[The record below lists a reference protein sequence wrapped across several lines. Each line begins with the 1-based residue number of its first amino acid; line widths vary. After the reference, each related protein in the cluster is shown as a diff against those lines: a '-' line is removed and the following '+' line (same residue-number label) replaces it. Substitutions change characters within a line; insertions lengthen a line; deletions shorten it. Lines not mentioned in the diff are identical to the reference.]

1 MDVKLMKEFEELEGL
16 GENVEDDASQ
26 ADEDDD
32 DNSLRPV
39 NASNLTTVEI
49 EEAMDKRNLKR
60 TGFPDTDRDLLQKV
74 FDEEFK
80 AELEEVKARRKEAR
94 RRAARQAGLQRRRV
108 LMERMLQEEQD
119 ELSHNYQIGMMVDL
133 IKDNMVGP
141 SIRVDINSVSGRSLA
156 KALWLNTSITCLD
169 LSSNGIND
177 HCGSYLARILKKN
190 NTLVKL
196 ELDNNQLG
204 PETCRAFGESLR
216 VNKSLVYL
224 SLDSNP
230 LTLTSSN
237 PSVKPS
243 LNGFLS
249 MADAFKFN
257 KTLRT
262 LNLWRT
268 HITAAGG
275 TALANSLEAN
285 NTILFCDVGYAGL
298 DLIDV
303 KRIADKMDKNLAGYE
318 INERRRRD
326 DVVQTV
332 VREKTRKEK
341 EEEQTKQKELSQWLE
356 TRRNQRAEARVNAE
370 LDRIEALRLEEE
382 EKARLIAA
390 DKERERKE
398 AEEAAAKKN
407 KKKGKGKK

>member
-1 MDVKLMKEFEELEGL
+1 MKEFEELEGL
-16 GENVEDDASQ
+16 GDNVEDDASQ
-26 ADEDDD
+26 MDDDDD

-39 NASNLTTVEI
+39 NATNLTSLEI

-108 LMERMLQEEQD
+108 LMEKMLQEEQD

-133 IKDNMVGP
+133 IKDNMVG
-141 SIRVDINSVSGRSLA
+141 SSLRVEINSVSGRSLA

-190 NTLVKL
+190 NTIVKL
-196 ELDNNQLG
+196 ELDNNLLG

-216 VNKSLVYL
+216 VNKSLVLL

-230 LTLTSSN
+230 LTTTAGSN
-237 PSVKPS
+237 ASVKPN
-243 LNGFLS
+243 LNGFLGL
-249 MADAFKFN
+249 ADALKYN

-268 HITAAGG
+268 HITATGG
-275 TALANSLEAN
+275 NALANALEDN

-303 KRIADKMDKNLAGYE
+303 KRIADRMDQNLAGYE
-318 INERRRRD
+318 VNERKRRD
-326 DVVQTV
+326 DEVQLI

-341 EEEQTKQKELSQWLE
+341 EEELTKQKELSNWLE
-356 TRRNQRAEARVNAE
+356 TRRDQRAEARVNAE
-370 LDRIEALRLEEE
+370 VI
-382 EKARLIAA
+382 LIYISTMESFSYCTNLAYVF
-390 DKERERKE
+390 
-398 AEEAAAKKN
+398 
-407 KKKGKGKK
+407 